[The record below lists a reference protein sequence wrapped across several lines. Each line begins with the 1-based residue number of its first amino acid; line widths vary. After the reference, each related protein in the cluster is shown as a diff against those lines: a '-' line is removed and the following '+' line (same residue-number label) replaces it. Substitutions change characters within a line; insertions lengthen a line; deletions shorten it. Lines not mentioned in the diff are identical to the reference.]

1 MVFKESPPS
10 WWKSQKKEG
19 TAKYPVSICTFLS
32 LFLNTI
38 GWQHSQYFFTLLKVF
53 PRNDVRRT
61 STEIWPYW
69 WCVTTQL
76 WVVLLIVKPNFQPC
90 SHNHCPGQGG
100 DTSSVW
106 PNFCACYSDIR
117 VVTKISSCRVNTSRQ
132 GNKQLGI
139 SFGSSFL
146 LFSNKSSRQ
155 SHSL

>member
-1 MVFKESPPS
+1 MKITKKRRNCKISRINLHFLKFVFKYYRLPT
-10 WWKSQKKEG
+10 Q
-19 TAKYPVSICTFLS
+19 
-32 LFLNTI
+32 
-38 GWQHSQYFFTLLKVF
+38 QYFFTLLKVF

-76 WVVLLIVKPNFQPC
+76 WVVLLIVKANFQPC

-117 VVTKISSCRVNTSRQ
+117 VVSKISSCRVNTSRQ
-132 GNKQLGI
+132 ENKQLGI

>member
-1 MVFKESPPS
+1 MKIT
-10 WWKSQKKEG
+10 KKEG

-38 GWQHSQYFFTLLKVF
+38 GCQNSQYFFTLLKVF

-61 STEIWPYW
+61 RTEIWPYW

-76 WVVLLIVKPNFQPC
+76 WVVVLIVKANFQPC

-106 PNFCACYSDIR
+106 PNFCACSSDIR

-146 LFSNKSSRQ
+146 LFSNKSSRER
-155 SHSL
+155 HW

>member
-38 GWQHSQYFFTLLKVF
+38 GCQHSQYFFTLLKVSHEMMSEEQVQKF
-53 PRNDVRRT
+53 DHTDDV
-61 STEIWPYW
+61 SLP
-69 WCVTTQL
+69 
-76 WVVLLIVKPNFQPC
+76 PNFQPC

-146 LFSNKSSRQ
+146 LFPNKSSRQ